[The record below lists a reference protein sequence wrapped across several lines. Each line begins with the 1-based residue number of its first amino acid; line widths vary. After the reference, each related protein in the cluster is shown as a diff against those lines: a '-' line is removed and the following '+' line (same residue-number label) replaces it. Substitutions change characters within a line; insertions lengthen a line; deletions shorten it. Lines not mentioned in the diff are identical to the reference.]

1 MLGWIICRE
10 GKGRPTL
17 ERRCVGGVW
26 FWVLEGPSAVGW
38 QQRRLWNAALRE
50 MARRGVRRAVLQGV
64 DAAIP
69 AACGIAAV
77 EPSALRFALL
87 PRLLSWVDREW
98 GLRLGSAAVLLSA
111 DSSGADTWH
120 AAVELSR
127 RVRYVW
133 LDTGPGQ
140 ALLEEE
146 LRGTLGLGTGG
157 GSPVLEVCLAAE
169 ARGGLPTLYLGR
181 GCGAQQRLTLDAPG
195 LEGTEESMLC
205 ALFQAEKLSI
215 QDIQVRFVEFRA

>member
-26 FWVLEGPSAVGW
+26 FWVLEGPPAVGW
-38 QQRRLWNAALRE
+38 RQRRLWNAALRE
-50 MARRGVRRAVLQGV
+50 MARRGVHRAVLQGV

-69 AACGIAAV
+69 AACGIIAV
-77 EPSALRFALL
+77 DSVGLRRSLL
-87 PRLLSWVDREW
+87 PQLLSWVDREW
-98 GLRLGSAAVLLSA
+98 GLQLGSAAVLLSA
-111 DSSGADTWH
+111 DSSGTDTWH

-127 RVRYVW
+127 RARYVT

-140 ALLEEE
+140 AILEEE
-146 LRGTLGLGTGG
+146 LRSTLGLGTGG
-157 GSPVLEVCLAAE
+157 GRQVLEVCLAAE
-169 ARGGLPTLYLGR
+169 ARGGLPTLYLGH
-181 GCGAQQRLTLDAPG
+181 GCGGQQHLTLAAPG
-195 LEGTEESMLC
+195 LEGVEESMLC
-205 ALFQAEKLSI
+205 ALFQAEKLPI